1 MTGSSNGRPTARRSR
16 SSADTDAD
24 GFGTYVYDL
33 ATGETRFVTDG
44 TIESWVDNDH
54 ILVS

>member
-1 MTGSSNGRPTARRSR
+1 MSMTPPTA
-16 SSADTDAD
+16 AL
-24 GFGTYVYDL
+24 GTYVYDL

>member
-1 MTGSSNGRPTARRSR
+1 MVARQHKIAFVADIDENGFYIPSTRP
-16 SSADTDAD
+16 
-24 GFGTYVYDL
+24 L